1 MKPVIKAVALDKDG
15 VIFDTERLIYH
26 AFRELIVR
34 ERLPIRPELFEELV
48 GKPPQVYLQ
57 VLNEALG
64 QAMSLDDFIAHW
76 FALRDEI
83 FADEG
88 APFMPGVDALIA
100 ALHARGVPLA
110 LVTGDFR
117 RNVERDF
124 ARSSRPELFACFAH
138 VITYED
144 VVNPKPDPEP
154 YRRAAEALGVD
165 PANLLVVEDSP
176 PGVEAA
182 TTAGCLTL
190 ILPGYGMISPDLAAR
205 AWRTIRHHDEVLRL
219 FDEYGSR

>member
-15 VIFDTERLIYH
+15 VIFDTERLIYR

-64 QAMSLDDFIAHW
+64 QAMSLDDFIARW

-88 APFMPGVDALIA
+88 APFMPGADALIA

-144 VVNPKPDPEP
+144 VANPKPDPEP
-154 YRRAAEALGVD
+154 YRRAAEALGV
-165 PANLLVVEDSP
+165 ES
-176 PGVEAA
+176 
-182 TTAGCLTL
+182 AG
-190 ILPGYGMISPDLAAR
+190 GRGLAAGR
-205 AWRTIRHHDEVLRL
+205 
-219 FDEYGSR
+219 GSRDHGRLSYPDSAGLRYDKPRFGGARLAHHPPPR

>member
-15 VIFDTERLIYH
+15 VIFDTELLIYR

-34 ERLPIRPELFEELV
+34 ERLPIRPELFEDLV

-64 QAMSLDDFIAHW
+64 QAMSLDDFIARW

-88 APFMPGVDALIA
+88 APFMPGADALIA

-124 ARSSRPELFACFAH
+124 ARSSRSELFACFTH

-154 YRRAAEALGVD
+154 YVRAAEALGVD

>member
-1 MKPVIKAVALDKDG
+1 
-15 VIFDTERLIYH
+15 
-26 AFRELIVR
+26 
-34 ERLPIRPELFEELV
+34 
-48 GKPPQVYLQ
+48 
-57 VLNEALG
+57 
-64 QAMSLDDFIAHW
+64 
-76 FALRDEI
+76 
-83 FADEG
+83 
-88 APFMPGVDALIA
+88 MPGADALIA

-110 LVTGDFR
+110 LVTGDFH

-144 VVNPKPDPEP
+144 VANPKPDPEP

>member
-1 MKPVIKAVALDKDG
+1 M
-15 VIFDTERLIYH
+15 
-26 AFRELIVR
+26 
-34 ERLPIRPELFEELV
+34 V

-88 APFMPGVDALIA
+88 APFMPGADALIA

-117 RNVERDF
+117 RNVGRDF
-124 ARSSRPELFACFAH
+124 ARSSRPELFACFTH
-138 VITYED
+138 VITY
-144 VVNPKPDPEP
+144 
-154 YRRAAEALGVD
+154 D
-165 PANLLVVEDSP
+165 PAHLLVVEDSP

>member
-1 MKPVIKAVALDKDG
+1 M
-15 VIFDTERLIYH
+15 
-26 AFRELIVR
+26 
-34 ERLPIRPELFEELV
+34 
-48 GKPPQVYLQ
+48 
-57 VLNEALG
+57 
-64 QAMSLDDFIAHW
+64 
-76 FALRDEI
+76 RDEI

-88 APFMPGVDALIA
+88 APFMPGADALIA
-100 ALHARGVPLA
+100 ALHAHGVPLA

-144 VVNPKPDPEP
+144 VVNQKPDPEP
-154 YRRAAEALGVD
+154 YVRAAEALGVD

-205 AWRTIRHHDEVLRL
+205 AWRTIRHHNEVLRL